1 MWDTF
6 VTFLNSNAF
15 IVKNKLCTMERRHL
29 TQADGNRAIGMLE
42 NGARQVDVALLFN
55 VTQSVISRLYQR
67 YRESGTV
74 EERPRTGRPRA
85 TNNRED
91 RLLVREARRNPRA
104 HCNLLR
110 QELLHATGT
119 RITARTV
126 LNSIMESE
134 LRCRRPIRRVPLTP
148 AHIGARLAWC
158 EEIVNWQDEWAAV
171 RYADESRFGVHSDSR
186 SAPVSRRD
194 SYSLGRNFS
203 GRSY

>member
-74 EERPRTGRPRA
+74 EERPRTVRPRA
-85 TNNRED
+85 TNHRED
-91 RLLVREARRNPRA
+91 RLLVRKARRNPRT
-104 HCNLLR
+104 HCNL
-110 QELLHATGT
+110 LLHATGT

-126 LNSIMESE
+126 LNRIIESE

-148 AHIGARLAWC
+148 AHRG
-158 EEIVNWQDEWAAV
+158 
-171 RYADESRFGVHSDSR
+171 DS
-186 SAPVSRRD
+186 
-194 SYSLGRNFS
+194 FH
-203 GRSY
+203 

>member
-1 MWDTF
+1 MRCEDD
-6 VTFLNSNAF
+6 N
-15 IVKNKLCTMERRHL
+15 
-29 TQADGNRAIGMLE
+29 
-42 NGARQVDVALLFN
+42 VALLFN

-119 RITARTV
+119 RIIAILGPTNRYSNKTV
-126 LNSIMESE
+126 
-134 LRCRRPIRRVPLTP
+134 
-148 AHIGARLAWC
+148 
-158 EEIVNWQDEWAAV
+158 
-171 RYADESRFGVHSDSR
+171 F
-186 SAPVSRRD
+186 
-194 SYSLGRNFS
+194 
-203 GRSY
+203 